1 MNPKD
6 YEHYASGLDEVAGI
20 KNANYPV
27 APPENSTEAP
37 SINDVWPD
45 DALPLQ
51 AELEAPA
58 PFPMD
63 ALPSV
68 LSDYGRVIQRC
79 TQAPDAL
86 VGNSLLAA
94 ASLAVQPHAN
104 VVLPHGTSVP
114 TSLFIVSVAESGER
128 KSAVDRLA
136 LHAHGTFEKLKSDAA
151 REAIAQFTRLK
162 KQDKETAVIPRE
174 TVFLASD
181 PTVEGLCKLLHAG
194 LPSIGVF
201 SAEGGRFLGGHGMSD
216 ETALRTAAGLS
227 LLWDGSP
234 VDRVRSG
241 DGASKIFGRRVA
253 LHLMAQPRA
262 TFKWLSNPVL
272 RDQGLFS
279 RCLVAYP
286 QSTAGTRMFR
296 NEKAEESPAAIVY
309 VNRMTELLGGKWPVN
324 EFFELQPQH
333 MGIAGAARSLW
344 IKQNDQIE
352 RAISGEFKPIRA
364 LASKAAEH
372 MGRMAAVFTMID
384 NPKAT
389 TVLEQAMQQ
398 AALCIEFYLGE
409 ALRLAGVQPLH
420 EKSDQAAMLWVWL
433 GLRGKRHIS
442 LPELVQFGPAKLRK
456 ADAIRNVMAVLA
468 DHYMVRK
475 VPDGRVEYDGKG
487 RKDGWEVRL

>member
-1 MNPKD
+1 MNAVLNKPMQT
-6 YEHYASGLDEVAGI
+6 
-20 KNANYPV
+20 PV
-27 APPENSTEAP
+27 T
-37 SINDVWPD
+37 DGWPD

-58 PFPMD
+58 LFPMD

-68 LSDYGRVIQRC
+68 LADYGRVIQRC

-104 VVLPHGTSVP
+104 VVLPYGASVP
-114 TSLFIVSVAESGER
+114 ASLFIVSVAESGER
-128 KSAVDRLA
+128 KSAVDKLA
-136 LHAHGTFEKLKSDAA
+136 LHAHASFEKVKSDEA
-151 REAIAQFTRLK
+151 REAIAQFTKLK
-162 KQDKETAVIPRE
+162 KQDKETAEIPRE
-174 TVFLASD
+174 AVFLASD

-216 ETALRTAAGLS
+216 DAALRTAAGLS
-227 LLWDGSP
+227 LFWDGSP

-241 DGASKIFGRRVA
+241 DGASKLFGRRVA

-262 TFKWLSNPVL
+262 TFAWLSNPVL

-296 NEKAEESPAAIVY
+296 NEKADETPAAAAY
-309 VNRMTELLGGKWPVN
+309 VTRMTALLSGNWPIN
-324 EFFELQPQH
+324 EFYELTPQH
-333 MGIAGAARSLW
+333 MGIGGAARSLW
-344 IKQNDQIE
+344 IEMHDQIE
-352 RAISGEFKPIRA
+352 RNISGDLKPIRA

-372 MGRMAAVFTMID
+372 MARIAAVFTMID
-384 NPKAT
+384 NPTAT
-389 TVLEQAMQQ
+389 TVTEEAMQGG
-398 AALCIEFYLGE
+398 AVMTEFYLAEGI
-409 ALRLAGVQPLH
+409 RLAGVQPLH
-420 EKSDQAAMLWVWL
+420 EKSGQAGVLWSWL
-433 GLRGKRHIS
+433 AQRGKRHIS

-456 ADAIRNVMAVLA
+456 AESMRSVMDVLA

-475 VPDGRVEYDGKG
+475 VPDGFVEYDGKG
-487 RKDGWEVRL
+487 RREGWEVRL